1 MIPDFLLYAPT
12 VYCVGNRYQIVF
24 ITQKAGAGAVI
35 VGGKRYTDNFCG
47 VVRTASRVHRVEIKS
62 EILDSAGGY
71 AVEFK
76 DIPERTPYHPQT
88 VSTELAEFS
97 FRPIPKDREINCYAL
112 SDTHGHV
119 AEPTLVGGYFG
130 DALDLLI
137 LGGDMGHNVTEE
149 EGALTIAELSSNLA
163 KGEIPVIFMRGNHD
177 TRGAFAEFL
186 PEYVGTDHGLTYFS
200 IAQGRLWFT
209 MLDTGEDNSNGG
221 YGDIADYEGMWEDQ
235 IRMLEEQIQNADKE
249 YLAEGVQVR
258 IALCHVPFTRYTTPC
273 GDIFLKWTELLNQMN
288 IHLMISGHTHSAR
301 FTVPENSPPKELLPN
316 FPCVECTA
324 INRSDLSTF
333 KGTALIIGTDRITV
347 RFTDAEHQVVKEY
360 TVDINNVIL
369 GA

>member
-1 MIPDFLLYAPT
+1 MKNENERISGYGKRLRVILVCCLVFGGLLVGALLTSILKEGGLSNYEIFTRAET
-12 VYCVGNRYQIVF
+12 VYVILIF
-24 ITQKAGAGAVI
+24 AVALPI
-35 VGGKRYTDNFCG
+35 LLLCMIGSVIKR
-47 VVRTASRVHRVEIKS
+47 K
-62 EILDSAGGY
+62 
-71 AVEFK
+71 
-76 DIPERTPYHPQT
+76 
-88 VSTELAEFS
+88 
-97 FRPIPKDREINCYAL
+97 
-112 SDTHGHV
+112 
-119 AEPTLVGGYFG
+119 
-130 DALDLLI
+130 
-137 LGGDMGHNVTEE
+137 
-149 EGALTIAELSSNLA
+149 
-163 KGEIPVIFMRGNHD
+163 RGS
-177 TRGAFAEFL
+177 EFL

-209 MLDTGEDNSNGG
+209 MLDTGEDNSNGS

-258 IALCHVPFTRYTTPC
+258 IALCHVPFTRYTKPC

-301 FTVPENSPPKELLPN
+301 FTLPENSPPKELLPN